1 MTKVMCATLD
11 SLPPT
16 LDNDMRYF
24 SLFKSAGRQGVGN
37 IARGWKGELNRS
49 GFAPDTATWDF
60 VQFCLSVCAADLA
73 CLRNTSADGWTRTI
87 DLTVALDEPTSWV
100 PLTAHIE
107 SMLKVLTGDYW
118 TLHFIDGGAPPPVGP
133 AQQQSHDC
141 VCLLSGGLDSLIGA
155 IDLVSGGRR
164 PMFVSQKA
172 NEDSQRQTWFAQLL
186 GGGGNH
192 RQWSH
197 GIGFNGEREPSTRG
211 RSLGFYAFAVLA
223 ASQVAATPVQV
234 FVPENGFISVNP
246 PLVPGRVS
254 SLSTRTTHPLF
265 MAKLQQLFDALGVGV
280 KLELPYR
287 FKTKGQMLDECAD
300 QCLLRKCATSTTSC
314 GRFLSN
320 KRKHCGRCVPC
331 MIRKA
336 AFLAAWGKGK
346 DSTQYVHP
354 ILRGSDK
361 SSHPDD
367 PMAAAL
373 AVVSVRDQGLDRF
386 LGATLAFAS
395 PADRPHYRRMLRDG
409 FAELE
414 SLLRRDRLL

>member
-1 MTKVMCATLD
+1 MTKVMCATPEG
-11 SLPPT
+11 LPPT
-16 LDNDMRYF
+16 LDDDVRYF
-24 SLFKSAGRQGVGN
+24 SLFKSAGRPRIGN
-37 IARGWKGELNRS
+37 IARGWRGVLNRS
-49 GFAPDTATWDF
+49 GFAPNAATWDF
-60 VQFCLSVCAADLA
+60 VQFCLSVCAADFA
-73 CLRNTSADGWTRTI
+73 CLRSTSADGWTRTI
-87 DLTVALDEPTSWV
+87 DLTVALHEPARWL
-100 PLTAHIE
+100 PQAAHIE

-118 TLHFIDGGAPPPVGP
+118 TLHFIGGGAPPPVGP
-133 AQQQSHDC
+133 ARQQSQDC

-155 IDLVSGGRR
+155 IDLVSGGRQ

-172 NEDSQRQTWFAQLL
+172 NEDSQRQSRFARLL
-186 GGGGNH
+186 GGDGNH

-197 GIGFNGEREPSTRG
+197 GISFEGAREPSTRG

-223 ASQVAATPVQV
+223 ASQVAAAPAQV
-234 FVPENGFISVNP
+234 FVPENGFISINP

-265 MAKLQQLFDALGVGV
+265 MTKLQQLLDALGVGV
-280 KLELPYR
+280 KFELPYR
-287 FKTKGQMLDECAD
+287 FKTKGQMLSECAD
-300 QCLLRKCATSTTSC
+300 QRLLRQCATSTTSC

-336 AFLAAWGKGK
+336 AFLAAWGRNK
-346 DSTQYVHP
+346 DSTQYVYP

-361 SSHPDD
+361 SSDPDD

-386 LGATLAFAS
+386 LGATLAFA
-395 PADRPHYRRMLRDG
+395 PPGDRPQYRQMLRDG

>member
-1 MTKVMCATLD
+1 MTKVMCATPE
-11 SLPPT
+11 SLPAA
-16 LDNDMRYF
+16 LDDDVRYF
-24 SLFKSAGRQGVGN
+24 SLFKSAGRQRVGN
-37 IARGWKGELNRS
+37 IGRGWKGVLNRS
-49 GFAPDTATWDF
+49 GFAPDTVTWDF

-73 CLRNTSADGWTRTI
+73 CLRSTSADGWTRTI
-87 DLTVALDEPTSWV
+87 HLTVALHEPARWL
-100 PLTAHIE
+100 PQTAPIE

-118 TLHFIDGGAPPPVGP
+118 TLHFIEGGAPPPVGP
-133 AQQQSHDC
+133 AQQQPQDC

-164 PMFVSQKA
+164 PIFVSQKA
-172 NEDSQRQTWFAQLL
+172 NEDSQRQSRFAQLL
-186 GGGGNH
+186 GGVGNH

-197 GIGFNGEREPSTRG
+197 GISFKGAREPSTRG

-223 ASQVAATPVQV
+223 ASQVATSPVQV

-265 MAKLQQLFDALGVGV
+265 MTKLQQLLHALGVGV
-280 KLELPYR
+280 EFELPYR
-287 FKTKGQMLDECAD
+287 FKTKGQMLSECAD
-300 QCLLRKCATSTTSC
+300 QHLLRTYATSTTSC

-320 KRKHCGRCVPC
+320 RRKHCGRCVPC

-336 AFLAAWGKGK
+336 AFLAAWGKDK

-354 ILRGSDK
+354 ILRGADK
-361 SSHPDD
+361 SSDPDD

-395 PADRPHYRRMLRDG
+395 PADRPHYRQMLRDG
-409 FAELE
+409 FVELE
-414 SLLRRDRLL
+414 SLLRRDQLL